1 VEQAVSTRVSDSI
14 ALIERDL
21 RALWQPDDSGRTKP
35 HATTLNLVALHG
47 QNGCSFLETLED
59 VAARLGAR
67 TFVVSVDGRLE
78 PWALEGDVSA
88 VCRLEPG
95 TLREAVCAERVTLRF
110 GSMVGKR
117 AGSIL
122 DSLVE
127 SSLPTAVFAG
137 PGAPAAILDALAKT
151 ADALV
156 IDSAEVGVTRAAEIA
171 ESYGAQSHDLAFI
184 RTRRWREML
193 ARIFDEPALRPALAR
208 VRSLSVVHA
217 ERSDHRGASAEAELL
232 VGWLAARLGW
242 RPAFTDA
249 AGKSVQVDVSSAA
262 RPDVIPGC
270 MLSVELIADLPAG
283 ALRARVDRDTDGEH
297 LSWTVESPAAP
308 AQVRRFATPRR
319 DDAELVERAVRSF
332 QADQLLRETLAFCRS
347 WKTHA

>member
-1 VEQAVSTRVSDSI
+1 MSTRVSDSI

-21 RALWQPDDSGRTKP
+21 RALWQPDASGRTKP

-117 AGSIL
+117 AGSTL

-127 SSLPTAVFAG
+127 SSLPTAVSAG
-137 PGAPAAILDALAKT
+137 PGAVPRVCRAPTCGPRVGCPDRRPPA
-151 ADALV
+151 
-156 IDSAEVGVTRAAEIA
+156 G
-171 ESYGAQSHDLAFI
+171 
-184 RTRRWREML
+184 RRR
-193 ARIFDEPALRPALAR
+193 
-208 VRSLSVVHA
+208 A
-217 ERSDHRGASAEAELL
+217 ERRSSPRGACS
-232 VGWLAARLGW
+232 LG
-242 RPAFTDA
+242 
-249 AGKSVQVDVSSAA
+249 
-262 RPDVIPGC
+262 
-270 MLSVELIADLPAG
+270 
-283 ALRARVDRDTDGEH
+283 
-297 LSWTVESPAAP
+297 
-308 AQVRRFATPRR
+308 
-319 DDAELVERAVRSF
+319 
-332 QADQLLRETLAFCRS
+332 
-347 WKTHA
+347 

>member
-1 VEQAVSTRVSDSI
+1 MSARVSD
-14 ALIERDL
+14 ALATIERDL
-21 RALWQPDDSGRTKP
+21 RALWQPDESGRTKP

-137 PGAPAAILDALAKT
+137 PGAPASILDALASS
-151 ADALV
+151 ADVLV

-171 ESYGAQSHDLAFI
+171 DGCRAQSHDLAFI

-193 ARIFDEPALRPALAR
+193 ARVFDDPALRPALAR
-208 VRSLSVVHA
+208 VRSLRVVHA

-232 VGWLAARLGW
+232 VGWLATRLGW
-242 RPAFTDA
+242 TPDFRDGGGRPV
-249 AGKSVQVDVSSAA
+249 GVDVSSDS
-262 RPDVIPGC
+262 RPGVIPGC
-270 MLSVELIADLPAG
+270 LLSVELLADLPAG
-283 ALRARVDRDTDGEH
+283 ALRARVDRDADGEH
-297 LSWTVESPAAP
+297 LSWTVDSPGAP
-308 AQVRRFATPRR
+308 ALVRRFATPRR

-332 QADQLLRETLAFCRS
+332 QADQLLREALSFCRT
-347 WKTHA
+347 WKAHA